1 MARSLPLFI
10 KPDSTTVT
18 TSASAPGA
26 TSALTYGDAGV
37 LIHGVNGALASTGGK
52 VTVTVYDGE
61 ALATSFIV
69 YQVELDFTSVTKTS
83 DVQAAPIPCFGK
95 PSYTVQ
101 SDATGAGKDFTFEL
115 AFQKMG
121 LE

>member
-37 LIHGVNGALASTGGK
+37 LIHGV
-52 VTVTVYDGE
+52 DGE

-69 YQVELDFTSVTKTS
+69 YQVELDFTSATKTA

>member
-10 KPDSTTVT
+10 KPSSTTVT

-26 TSALTYGDAGV
+26 TSALAYGDAGV
-37 LIHGVNGALASTGGK
+37 LIHGINGALASSGGK
-52 VTVTVYDGE
+52 VTITIYDGE
-61 ALATSFIV
+61 AMATSFIV

-101 SDATGAGKDFTFEL
+101 SDATGASKSFTFEL
-115 AFQKMG
+115 ALQKMG